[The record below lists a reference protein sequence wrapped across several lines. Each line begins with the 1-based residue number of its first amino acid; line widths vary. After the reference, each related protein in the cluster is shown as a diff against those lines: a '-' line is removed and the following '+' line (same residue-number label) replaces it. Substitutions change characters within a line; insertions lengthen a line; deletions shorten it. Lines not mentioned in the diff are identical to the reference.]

1 MWPGVQR
8 WQGGHLFRWG
18 VAGDS
23 WNDWEG
29 LRSAGLSVYNSKSPE
44 KGWDST
50 GMVTVLLSRQP
61 SSKAKLCRLDP

>member
-29 LRSAGLSVYNSKSPE
+29 LRTAGLSVYNAKSPE
-44 KGWDST
+44 KKERVG
-50 GMVTVLLSRQP
+50 
-61 SSKAKLCRLDP
+61 